1 MARAVELHGIES
13 TYLGKP
19 VERVVPGQRMR
30 SFVAEHLD
38 GLRLIQ
44 VPVEMDH
51 ESLPAVA
58 AALPS
63 RPT

>member
-1 MARAVELHGIES
+1 
-13 TYLGKP
+13 
-19 VERVVPGQRMR
+19 MR